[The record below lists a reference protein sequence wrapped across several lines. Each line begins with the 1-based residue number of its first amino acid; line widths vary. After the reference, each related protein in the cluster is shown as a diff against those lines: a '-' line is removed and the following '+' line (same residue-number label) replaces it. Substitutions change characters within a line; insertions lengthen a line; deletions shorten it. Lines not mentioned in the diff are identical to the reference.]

1 MIKTSVKR
9 PFLVFVG
16 VIMVL
21 VLGAVAFVKMKTDL
35 LPSINMPYAAVIT
48 TYPGAAPE
56 KVESDVTDPLE
67 NALGTIT
74 GVENVTSS
82 SAENYSMITLEFAEG
97 TDMDSSMSK
106 ISQHLE

>member
-48 TYPGAAPE
+48 TYPGAARRGE
-56 KVESDVTDPLE
+56 CDIFFCRELQHDY
-67 NALGTIT
+67 T
-74 GVENVTSS
+74 GICRGDR
-82 SAENYSMITLEFAEG
+82 YG
-97 TDMDSSMSK
+97 
-106 ISQHLE
+106 